1 MKVGLLAFITDQ
13 TAGPAAVARKAE
25 ELGFESLWLPEHPI
39 IPVEHRTPYP
49 VGDGKIPENYAR
61 LPDPFVALAL
71 AAGATS
77 HLKLGTG
84 ICLVPEREPMVM
96 AKEVATLDFYSGGRV
111 LFGIGGGWLA
121 DETEIFGVEFRKRW
135 PVTREYVAAMK
146 RLWTEPQAS
155 FQGEY
160 VRFPAVKSFPKPVQ
174 KPHPPVIIGAG
185 GLGAGSERAL
195 RDTVAI
201 GDGWMPIVLTPSQ
214 LGEETE
220 KLRKMCT
227 EAGRDFRRIE
237 VSMLL
242 MAPGDDPATELRE
255 YQRAGA
261 QRLVL
266 TINELAPS
274 VYERELEKLAR
285 AYIR

>member
-13 TAGPAAVARKAE
+13 TAGPALVAHKAE
-25 ELGFESLWLPEHPI
+25 ALGFDSLWLPEHPI
-39 IPVEHRTPYP
+39 IPVRHRTPYP
-49 VGDGKIPENYAR
+49 VGDGTIPENYAR

-71 AAGATS
+71 AAGATTRI
-77 HLKLGTG
+77 KLGTG

-155 FQGEY
+155 FEGEF
-160 VRFPAVKSFPKPVQ
+160 VRFAPVKSYPKPVQ

-185 GLGAGSERAL
+185 GLGAGNERAL
-195 RDTVAI
+195 RDVVAM
-201 GDGWMPIVLTPSQ
+201 GDGWMPIVLTPPQ
-214 LGEETE
+214 LAEE
-220 KLRKMCT
+220 LARLHRMCA
-227 EAGRDFRRIE
+227 EAGRDYNAMDI
-237 VSMLL
+237 SMLL
-242 MAPGDDPATELRE
+242 MAPGDDPARELRD
-255 YQRAGA
+255 YAAAGA

-266 TINELAPS
+266 TVNALEPS
-274 VYERELEKLAR
+274 GYERELERLAK
-285 AYIR
+285 AYLC

>member
-1 MKVGLLAFITDQ
+1 MNVGLLAFITDQ

-49 VGDGKIPENYAR
+49 VGDGRIPDNYAR
-61 LPDPFVALAL
+61 LPDPFIALAL

-77 HLKLGTG
+77 RLKLGTG

-121 DETEIFGVEFRKRW
+121 DETEIFGVDFRKRW
-135 PVTREYVAAMK
+135 PVTREYIAAMK

-155 FQGEY
+155 FEGEY
-160 VRFPAVKSFPKPVQ
+160 VRFPAVKSFPKPIQ
-174 KPHPPVIIGAG
+174 RPHPPVIIGAG
-185 GLGAGSERAL
+185 GLGAGNERAL
-195 RDTVAI
+195 RDTVAM
-201 GDGWMPIVLTPSQ
+201 GDGWMPIVLTPAQ
-214 LGEETE
+214 LAEETE
-220 KLRKMCT
+220 KLRKMCA
-227 EAGRDFRRIE
+227 EAGRDFKRIE
-237 VSMLL
+237 ISMLL
-242 MAPGDDPATELRE
+242 MAPGDDPGSELRD
-255 YQRAGA
+255 YQKAGA

-266 TINELAPS
+266 TLHNLEQGS
-274 VYERELEKLAR
+274 YVRELEKLAR